1 MTWLNRDVTEIGGQ
15 RLHPE
20 TLMLG
25 YGYFPG
31 LSQGAVK
38 CPIFQT
44 STFVFRS
51 AAEGKRFF
59 ELAYGLSEPAPQES
73 PGLIYSRLNNPNLE
87 ILEGRLAIWDGAER
101 ALAFSSGMAAISTC
115 LFALCRPGDVVVHST
130 PVYGGTDYLLDKVL
144 PEFGIRTVDFQAGTG
159 PEARRAAIEKGRALG
174 RIAALY
180 VETPANPTN
189 ALVDLADCARLADEL
204 QDTQGFRPPVIVDNT
219 YLGPLWQRPLE
230 HGCDIVVYSL
240 TKYVGGH
247 SDVVAGGCTGSKEAL
262 EPVHLMRTILGTMTD
277 PHTAWLLMRSL
288 ETLEVRF
295 RRSVENAIKV
305 AEFLRQHP
313 NVEHVSYLGFIDPD
327 SRDGKLVARQCL
339 APGAMFSF
347 FVKGGE
353 AEAFKVLDSLQL
365 VKLAVSLGSTESLVS
380 HPASMTHSDIEPA
393 RRAELGIGEN
403 MIRVSVGIEHPDDLI
418 ADFRQ
423 ALDSL

>member
-20 TLMLG
+20 TLMMG

-31 LSQGAVK
+31 LSEGAVK

-59 ELAYGLSEPAPQES
+59 ELAYGLSEPRPQES

-101 ALAFSSGMAAISTC
+101 ALAFSSGMASISTC
-115 LFALCRPGDVVVHST
+115 LFALCRPGDVIVHST
-130 PVYGGTDYLLDKVL
+130 PVYGGSDFLLDKVL
-144 PEFGIRTVDFQAGTG
+144 PQFGVRTVGFEAGTG
-159 PEARRAAIEKGRALG
+159 AETLRQAVGAARAQGRVAAI
-174 RIAALY
+174 Y

-189 ALVDLADCARLADEL
+189 GLVDLARCVALAAELEEL
-204 QDTQGFRPPVIVDNT
+204 QGSRPPVIVDNT
-219 YLGPLWQRPLE
+219 FLGPLWQRPLE

-247 SDVVAGGCTGSKEAL
+247 SDVVAGACVGSKAAL
-262 EPVHLMRTILGTMTD
+262 EPVQLMRTILGTMTD

-288 ETLEVRF
+288 ETLELRF
-295 RRSVENAIKV
+295 GRSVENATRVAGYLRGHPKV
-305 AEFLRQHP
+305 ERVAF
-313 NVEHVSYLGFIDPD
+313 LGFLDPD
-327 SRDGKLVARQCL
+327 SDEGRLYARQCR
-339 APGAMFSF
+339 APGATFSF

-353 AEAFKVLDSLQL
+353 REAFRVLDELQL
-365 VKLAVSLGSTESLVS
+365 VKLAVSLGGTESLAS
-380 HPASMTHSDIEPA
+380 HPAAMTHSDIEPE
-393 RRAELGIGEN
+393 RRAALGITDN
-403 MIRVSVGIEHPDDLI
+403 MIRISIGIENPEDLI

-423 ALDSL
+423 ALDTL

>member
-1 MTWLNRDVTEIGGQ
+1 MTWINRDITEIGGQ

-20 TLMLG
+20 TLMMG

-31 LSQGAVK
+31 LSEGAVK

-59 ELAYGLSEPAPQES
+59 ELAYGLREPAPLEL

-115 LFALCRPGDVVVHST
+115 LFATCRPGDVVVHST
-130 PVYGGTDYLLDKVL
+130 PVYGGSDYLLEKVL
-144 PEFGIRTVDFQAGTG
+144 PEFGIRTVGFQAGTG
-159 PEARRAAIEKGRALG
+159 REPRHAAVEAARKLGRVAAIF
-174 RIAALY
+174 

-189 ALVDLADCARLADEL
+189 GLVDLADCAALADEL
-204 QDTQGFRPPVIVDNT
+204 GRTQGSRPPVIVDNT
-219 YLGPLWQRPLE
+219 FLGPIWQRPLD

-240 TKYVGGH
+240 TKYIGGH
-247 SDVVAGGCTGSKEAL
+247 SDVVAGACVGSKAAL
-262 EPVHLMRTILGTMTD
+262 GPVHLMRTILGTMTD
-277 PHTAWLLMRSL
+277 PHTAWLIMRSL
-288 ETLEVRF
+288 ETLELRF
-295 RRSVENAIKV
+295 SRSVANARRV
-305 AEFLRQHP
+305 AEFLRDHP
-313 NVEHVSYLGFIDPD
+313 RVESVSYLGFLDPE
-327 SRDGKLVARQCL
+327 SADGKLYARQCL
-339 APGAMFSF
+339 AAGATFSF
-347 FVKGGE
+347 CVKGGE
-353 AEAFKVLDSLQL
+353 AEAFRVLDALQL
-365 VKLAVSLGSTESLVS
+365 IKLAVSLGGTESLAS
-380 HPASMTHSDIEPA
+380 HPAAMTHSDIEPA
-393 RRAELGIGEN
+393 RRAELGITDN
-403 MIRVSVGIEHPDDLI
+403 LIRISIGIEHPDDLI

>member
-20 TLMLG
+20 TLMMG

-31 LSQGAVK
+31 LSEGAVK

-51 AAEGKRFF
+51 AGEGKRFF

-73 PGLIYSRLNNPNLE
+73 IGLIYSRLNNPNLE

-115 LFALCRPGDVVVHST
+115 LFATCRPGDVVIHSN
-130 PVYGGTDYLLDKVL
+130 PVYGGSDYLLDKVL
-144 PEFGIRTVDFQAGTG
+144 PQFGIRTVAFDAGKG
-159 PEARRAAIEKGRALG
+159 AQGLRDAVEAARETARVAAV
-174 RIAALY
+174 Y

-189 ALVDLADCARLADEL
+189 GLVDLAACSAVADEL
-204 QDTQGFRPPVIVDNT
+204 GRRQGSRPLVIVDNT
-219 YLGPLWQRPLE
+219 FLGPLWQRPLE

-247 SDVVAGGCTGSKEAL
+247 SDVVAGACVGSRQAL

-288 ETLEVRF
+288 ETLELRF
-295 RRSVENAIKV
+295 RKSVDNATRV
-305 AEFLRQHP
+305 AGFLRGHP
-313 NVEHVSYLGFIDPD
+313 KVERVAFLGFLDPD
-327 SRDGKLVARQCL
+327 SEEGRLYARQCL
-339 APGAMFSF
+339 APGATFSF

-353 AEAFKVLDSLQL
+353 REAFRVLDELQL
-365 VKLAVSLGSTESLVS
+365 VKLAVSLGGTESLAS
-380 HPASMTHSDIEPA
+380 HPAAMTHSDIEPA
-393 RRAELGIGEN
+393 RRAALGITDN
-403 MIRVSVGIEHPDDLI
+403 MIRVSIGIEHPDDLI

-423 ALDSL
+423 ALATI